1 MRPLK
6 NSSITVKLI
15 GCLVIIF
22 AINIITELTE
32 FYEAKYIA
40 VIFFGFFAHQEWGHE
55 EDDMPEEK
63 LKSVWSVCCPF
74 LFGSIGAAVDLSLIE
89 PNTIFVSFVVVM
101 LGEVARWC
109 MVIIVTMGKGFTF
122 KE

>member
-1 MRPLK
+1 
-6 NSSITVKLI
+6 
-15 GCLVIIF
+15 
-22 AINIITELTE
+22 
-32 FYEAKYIA
+32 
-40 VIFFGFFAHQEWGHE
+40 
-55 EDDMPEEK
+55 MPEEK
-63 LKSVWSVCCPF
+63 LKSVWQVCCPF

-109 MVIIVTMGKGFTF
+109 MVIVVTMGKGFTF